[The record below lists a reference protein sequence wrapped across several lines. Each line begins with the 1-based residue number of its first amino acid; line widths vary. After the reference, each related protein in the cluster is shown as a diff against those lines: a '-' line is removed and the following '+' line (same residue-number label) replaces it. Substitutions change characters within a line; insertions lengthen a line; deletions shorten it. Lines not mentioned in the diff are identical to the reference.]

1 MNLFDRIAKHP
12 KKLTHNETVLVDFIV
27 SCYPQGMLG
36 SATDIADRVGV
47 SASTVVRL
55 FAKLGYESFGHLQR
69 EIRAEVSSKL
79 ASPSQRA
86 HLAIQEESAPS
97 TVLDRVFTF
106 DKDNLNATREA
117 NSAEDFQRFVD
128 TIIRSDGGRIHL
140 LGSKNSYPV
149 AHYLHTHLNMC
160 MPGVN
165 LLGTGGGLLADELLW
180 VDPRDTL
187 IVVSIRRYSRQV
199 TQAARHFRQI
209 GASVI
214 SITDSPLAPI
224 AGLSDHRLLIQTASA
239 SPFDSYTAAFTLC
252 NAVVAAVALHRKK
265 EIEALLEQGE
275 KLWDH
280 FDVFLG
286 MREV

>member
-1 MNLFDRIAKHP
+1 
-12 KKLTHNETVLVDFIV
+12 
-27 SCYPQGMLG
+27 
-36 SATDIADRVGV
+36 
-47 SASTVVRL
+47 
-55 FAKLGYESFGHLQR
+55 
-69 EIRAEVSSKL
+69 
-79 ASPSQRA
+79 
-86 HLAIQEESAPS
+86 
-97 TVLDRVFTF
+97 
-106 DKDNLNATREA
+106 
-117 NSAEDFQRFVD
+117 
-128 TIIRSDGGRIHL
+128 
-140 LGSKNSYPV
+140 
-149 AHYLHTHLNMC
+149 
-160 MPGVN
+160 VN

-180 VDPRDTL
+180 AGPPDTL

-199 TQAARHFRQI
+199 TQAARHFRQM

-252 NAVVAAVALHRKK
+252 NAVVAAVALRRKK
-265 EIEALLEQGE
+265 EIEALLERGE